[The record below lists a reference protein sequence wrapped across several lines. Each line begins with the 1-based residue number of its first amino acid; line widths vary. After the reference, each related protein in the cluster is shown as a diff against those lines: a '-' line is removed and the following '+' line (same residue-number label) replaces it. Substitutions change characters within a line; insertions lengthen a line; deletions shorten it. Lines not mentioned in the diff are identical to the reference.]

1 MKTLWILLISLAI
14 FTAVQIGNAD
24 DEVDGWFRRV
34 LAADVEDK
42 RIDRRGE
49 SKFGIEKKKKNVRK
63 VTAKYTFNGH
73 TPRFYP

>member
-1 MKTLWILLISLAI
+1 MKTLWILFISLAI

-49 SKFGIEKKKKNVRK
+49 SKFGIEKKKNVRK